1 MDELQR
7 QVRRAERRLA
17 AQRLVGALGWCWFV
31 SLLVALALVV
41 AEKFHP
47 LGFAAWTWAGGA
59 LGGAMVVGL
68 IAALAWAIW
77 TRQRPLA
84 AAIELDHR
92 FQLKERVSSTLAM
105 PAEARAT
112 EAGRAG
118 RRCRPPREAHRRSG
132 EVRRRALAADPLA
145 GFARHGR
152 PAGGPVREPGRGA
165 QAGGSQRGHGGPT
178 AATGE
183 EIV

>member
-7 QVRRAERRLA
+7 QVRRAQRRLA

-31 SLLVALALVV
+31 SLLAALALVV

-59 LGGAMVVGL
+59 LGGAMVAGL
-68 IAALAWAIW
+68 IAALAWALW

-84 AAIELDHR
+84 AAIELDRR

-112 EAGRAG
+112 EAGRAWL
-118 RRCRPPREAHRRSG
+118 RT
-132 EVRRRALAADPLA
+132 
-145 GFARHGR
+145 R
-152 PAGGPVREPGRGA
+152 PAA
-165 QAGGSQRGHGGPT
+165 
-178 AATGE
+178 
-183 EIV
+183 